1 MAWTNHEIKSVDELK
16 SKLGVDTLD
25 TNTLKIDKP
34 FSLTDA
40 DLETY
45 KKQLSEM
52 WDKAKAEKLAEIIKE
67 KWWITQATK
76 EAKGDLK
83 ETLKT
88 WDIEKIKDFFTT
100 WELNTE
106 TLKAFIENIS
116 EVQWENRTILLW
128 LIFTLLNKQWV
139 SISKLT
145 SDVIELKAWKQTD
158 GIKVANSGI
167 VIDYQNIIN
176 SFGIKKG
183 TISVADIQKA
193 LLYKTSW
200 ISTYIDTHENFST
213 NEYANELL
221 KKYNDIFVKR
231 GFRFTNLW
239 ETIDEEN
246 YKIAKKAIAEWM
258 VDNQADREFL
268 SVYFDD
274 LFYSK
279 SKMSN
284 NMVNDFAKNKDTNKL
299 ALGALNLLWTLD
311 DKTKYALWIWNSDVL
326 AEKKEQFK
334 NDPAGALK
342 ESLSNWWAQLWAI
355 LWLLWWIFW
364 WKKWEW
370 FSFSR
375 LIAWFLG
382 WVWLWAVWVDGLKTI
397 AKKWAEW
404 AWEWTNVAYNW
415 VKEKLTPLWNFSQEV
430 YEKAEFWYDFSAVQ
444 INDWTGTKDLMDS
457 KFVFLHDK
465 ANTDI
470 WLFQKDGKELSTE
483 EQTKLKDKLNE
494 YMEELKKKYPDKNQ
508 NKIKEIFK
516 DKPLKE
522 IIAEIYKDE
531 KKSETKPTNWSN
543 QQLAQNSNTPT
554 WNLDFSHI

>member
-34 FSLTDA
+34 FSLTDV

-45 KKQLSEM
+45 KKQLAEM

-76 EAKGDLK
+76 EAKGDLIN
-83 ETLKT
+83 TLKA
-88 WDIEKIKDFFTT
+88 WDIEEIKKLLTSL
-100 WELNTE
+100 ELDSE
-106 TLKAFIENIS
+106 KLKTSIEKIS
-116 EVQWENRTILLW
+116 EISWETKIIFLW
-128 LIFTLLNKQWV
+128 FIFTLLNKQWV

-145 SDVIELKAWKQTD
+145 DKIKLKAGRQSE
-158 GIKVANSGI
+158 GIKVTTPDEVVS
-167 VIDYQNIIN
+167 YQNIIN
-176 SFGIKKG
+176 NFGITTWK
-183 TISVADIQKA
+183 ISVAEIQKA
-193 LLYKTSW
+193 LLYKTSG
-200 ISTYIDTHENFST
+200 IDNYMMETQTYST
-213 NEYANELL
+213 NEYANRLII
-221 KKYNDIFVKR
+221 KYKDILAKR
-231 GFRFTNLW
+231 WFTFTNLW

-246 YKIAKKAIAEWM
+246 YKRAKKAIEEWIT
-258 VDNQADREFL
+258 DNQADREFL

-284 NMVNDFAKNKDTNKL
+284 NMVNDFAKNKDNNKAPL
-299 ALGALNLLWTLD
+299 EALKILWVLD
-311 DKTKYALWIWNSDVL
+311 NKTKYALWIWNSDVL
-326 AEKKEQFK
+326 AEKKEQLT
-334 NDPAGALK
+334 NDPTWALK
-342 ESLSNWWAQLWAI
+342 ESFANWWAHLWAI

-382 WVWLWAVWVDGLKTI
+382 WVWINAIWIDWAVSL
-397 AKKWAEW
+397 AKKWFEAW
-404 AWEWTNVAYNW
+404 WEWTSKWYDW
-415 VKEKLTPLWNFSQEV
+415 VKWKLSSFWSFSQEV

-444 INDWTGTKDLMDS
+444 INDWTGIKDLMDS
-457 KFVFLHDK
+457 KFVFLLDK
-465 ANTDI
+465 VNTEI
-470 WLFQKDGKELSTE
+470 GLFRKEWKELSTE
-483 EQTKLKDKLNE
+483 EKTKLKDKLNE
-494 YMEELKKKYPDKNQ
+494 YMKLLGEKHPDKTPNQ
-508 NKIKEIFK
+508 IKEDLK

-531 KKSETKPTNWSN
+531 KKAEIKPTSWDK